1 MATIAQNLDRI
12 EKAKNKLVPIIN
24 RISVVGDGF
33 SGVSDNDT
41 IDKWV
46 DSLRYAVYPK
56 NNTQINYKLF
66 KYECVIPIIYKGGN
80 LSATF
85 YTSAAYPTI
94 VICTRDGSV
103 IASKCQHYDEG
114 AYSTISI
121 GLLKVEIGNVPTNE
135 LVLCFTDCDAL
146 TERFYPV
153 SVNGADVEPY
163 CYARG
168 KEDYSNEI
176 VQNLGIP
183 KDNVL
188 FSFNTNG

>member
-1 MATIAQNLDRI
+1 MVTIAQNLNRI
-12 EKAKNKLVPIIN
+12 ENAKNKLVPIIN
-24 RISVVGDGF
+24 GISVVGDGF
-33 SGVSDNDT
+33 SGISDNDT

-66 KYECVIPIIYKGGN
+66 RYECVIPIIYKGDYI
-80 LSATF
+80 SATF
-85 YTSAAYPTI
+85 YTSASYPTI

-103 IASKCQHYDEG
+103 IASKYQHYDEG
-114 AYSTISI
+114 AYATVNIT
-121 GLLKVEIGNVPTNE
+121 LPKFEIGNVPTNE

-146 TERFYPV
+146 IENFYPV
-153 SVNGADVEPY
+153 SVGGADVESY

-168 KEDYSNEI
+168 RKDYSNEI

-183 KDNVL
+183 KDNVI
-188 FSFNTNG
+188 FSFNTTP